1 LPLNSQ
7 EHVTLPQTHLTVA
20 IKVFPGIYNKGI
32 LLTLKNR
39 DNEEYSMSH
48 PTANITG
55 FISLKVHPYVTVQ
68 DYCAITC
75 PKTKIKA
82 LLKYHD
88 EVSFISMEL
97 MNRVGL

>member
-1 LPLNSQ
+1 
-7 EHVTLPQTHLTVA
+7 
-20 IKVFPGIYNKGI
+20 
-32 LLTLKNR
+32 
-39 DNEEYSMSH
+39 MSH

-68 DYCAITC
+68 DYCVITC

-88 EVSFISMEL
+88 EVCMVCMAL
-97 MNRVGL
+97 MSRVGL